1 MEKGKPSQLSILY
14 NEIFLSQEIGLSHNP
29 AGLLDCKHPGGQAVP
44 MSRVSVGEERGRE
57 VGEPRQCSSQGA
69 GKTLSGLTA
78 NSF

>member
-29 AGLLDCKHPGGQAVP
+29 AGLLDCKHPGSQQCQCLGYA
-44 MSRVSVGEERGRE
+44 RGRTGVGE
-57 VGEPRQCSSQGA
+57 VGEPRQCSPQGA
-69 GKTLSGLTA
+69 GKTLGLTA